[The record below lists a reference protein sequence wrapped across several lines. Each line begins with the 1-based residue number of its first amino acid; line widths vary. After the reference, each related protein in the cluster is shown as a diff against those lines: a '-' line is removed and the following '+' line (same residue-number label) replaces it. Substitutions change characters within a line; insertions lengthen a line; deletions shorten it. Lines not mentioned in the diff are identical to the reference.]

1 MNDRLP
7 MAQLG
12 GSDEPPDRGMIEAH
26 LARVVQSSQFADTTR
41 LKRFLTHIV
50 TEALE
55 GRPEKL
61 KGYALGVDV
70 FGKPEDFDPGA
81 DTIVRVQASKL
92 RARLQAYYT
101 QDGSREPVRIKLP
114 KGQYVP
120 VFEFADRVSGPA
132 LRARKG
138 DPRASVVVMP
148 FENLSADPS
157 LQSLALA
164 FGVDILTALSRFR
177 ELRVLSRHVTWRFI
191 GTRPD
196 PKTLGTELG
205 VQFLVEG
212 TYRRTETAVR
222 VTVHLVCTA
231 TGDVILSESFDRDL
245 SAQSHFEIQ
254 DDVAG
259 RTAAKIA
266 APQGMIHRVGTWHN
280 AETDSLDAYE
290 ARLLATEY
298 WRAPSPA
305 SHARVQ
311 SMLERALELDP
322 DYAGAWGTLAII
334 YLDTLRHGYTTEE
347 SPILDR
353 ALAAA
358 QRAIDLDPS
367 NATGLHALFLIH
379 FIRHNLAAFDEAAL
393 RAVEANPNYPEML
406 ADLSICRG
414 FAGDVAAARAAIS
427 RALDLCPNPPGWFH
441 AATLLIEFIEER
453 YDLALEASRKIGDA
467 LWTGP
472 ELYEAICL
480 SLLGRLDE
488 ADECLTRY
496 IEAYGDPLVFLEGT
510 FEIFD
515 KPAYLR
521 ERILTALE
529 AIPSGRRTA

>member
-1 MNDRLP
+1 MNDTLP
-7 MAQLG
+7 LEQLR
-12 GSDEPPDRGMIEAH
+12 GSDEAPDRKMIESH
-26 LARVVQSSQFADTTR
+26 LARIVQSSKFADTTR
-41 LKRFLTHIV
+41 LKRFLKHIV

-55 GRPEKL
+55 GRSESL

-70 FGKPEDFDPGA
+70 FDKPSDFDPGT

-92 RARLQAYYT
+92 RARLEAYYA
-101 QDGSREPVRIKLP
+101 QEGSRDPVRIKLP

-120 VFEFADRVSGPA
+120 IFEIAERELGPASLAQRGDARVSVA
-132 LRARKG
+132 
-138 DPRASVVVMP
+138 VMP
-148 FENLSADPS
+148 FENLSEDPS
-157 LQSLALA
+157 LQNLALA
-164 FGVDILTALSRFR
+164 FSVDILTALSRFR
-177 ELRVLSRHVTWRFI
+177 ELRVLSRHVTWRYI
-191 GTRPD
+191 DARPE
-196 PKTLGTELG
+196 PKALRADLG
-205 VQFLVEG
+205 VGYLVEG

-222 VTVHLVCTA
+222 VTVHLVCTR
-231 TGDVILSESFDRDL
+231 TGDAVLSESFDRDL

-266 APQGMIHRVGTWHN
+266 APHGMIHRVGSWCCT
-280 AETDSLDAYE
+280 ETDNLDAYE

-298 WRAPSPA
+298 WRAPSPEA
-305 SHARVQ
+305 HARIQ

-334 YLDTLRHGYTTEE
+334 YLDTLRHGYTKEE
-347 SPILDR
+347 SPTLDR

-358 QRAIDLDPS
+358 QRAVDLDAS

-379 FIRHNLAAFDEAAL
+379 HIRGNLSAFEEAAR
-393 RAVEANPNYPEML
+393 RAVEANPNYPDML
-406 ADLSICRG
+406 ADLSICHG
-414 FAGDVAAARAAIS
+414 FAGDVAAARAAIT
-427 RALDLCPNPPGWFH
+427 RAFDLCPNPPGWFH
-441 AATLLIEFIEER
+441 AATLLVEFIEER
-453 YDLALEASRKIGDA
+453 YDLALEATRKIGDA

-488 ADECLTRY
+488 ADECLKQY
-496 IEAYGDPLVFLEGT
+496 IEAYGDPMVFLEGT
-510 FEIFD
+510 FEIFG
-515 KPAYLR
+515 KPAYLQ